1 MQYFILLK
9 LKVFFRKLLI
19 LVFVIES
26 KDIVLNE
33 KATRLT
39 LNLPETIPPQEILL
53 NLTFQGEINDKMRGF
68 SRHSSFR
75 LKVWKV
81 RIILLDFLDRAIR
94 LLGTIQN
101 SIWYQQNLRL
111 DILLSFLKLNSNVW
125 NKIILVVKD
134 FIVTWQYI

>member
-1 MQYFILLK
+1 M
-9 LKVFFRKLLI
+9 
-19 LVFVIES
+19 IES

-75 LKVWKV
+75 LKV
-81 RIILLDFLDRAIR
+81 
-94 LLGTIQN
+94 
-101 SIWYQQNLRL
+101 
-111 DILLSFLKLNSNVW
+111 
-125 NKIILVVKD
+125 
-134 FIVTWQYI
+134 